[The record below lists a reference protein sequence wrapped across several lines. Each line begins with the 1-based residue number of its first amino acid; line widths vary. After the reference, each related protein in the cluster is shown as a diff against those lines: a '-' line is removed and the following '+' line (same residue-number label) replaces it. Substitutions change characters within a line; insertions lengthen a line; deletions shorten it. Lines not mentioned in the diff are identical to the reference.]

1 MSRIPSGTFWMN
13 RVLQLPPGRRPR
25 TRIGRRPG
33 ILRNVRLMSS
43 PVAGRPTSAAGIE
56 RHIHANNVLEP
67 NQVRRPAGLCFD
79 TLSSID
85 LFNGNPHRLG
95 QFLSG
100 GCSPLLAEKP
110 PEVS

>member
-1 MSRIPSGTFWMN
+1 MLRIPSGTFWMN
-13 RVLQLPPGRRPR
+13 RVLRQPPGRRPR

-43 PVAGRPTSAAGIE
+43 PVAGRPTSAVGVKS
-56 RHIHANNVLEP
+56 HVHANNVLQP
-67 NQVRRPAGLCFD
+67 LQVRGPAGLCFD
-79 TLSSID
+79 ALYFLD